1 MVLAQSEKN
10 TVIIAVK
17 SIFLIAFITAAVIG
31 NSSVLHVIRTQKKLK
46 AIPNYFIF
54 NLAVADLS
62 FALTSMPMLLIT
74 AVAKGWILGGILCNL
89 SGFLNTFLCSAS
101 IWTLVMISI
110 NRFFAVKKAS
120 QFKAIFSKRNAL
132 FLSAFIWLL
141 SFIISFPPFIG
152 WSKFVTGSN
161 FCTISGKK
169 HISYSIFVLLIDY
182 LIPLFT

>member
-1 MVLAQSEKN
+1 MAEPEKN
-10 TVIIAVK
+10 TVIIDVK
-17 SIFLIAFITAAVIG
+17 SIFLIAFITAAVTG

-46 AIPNYFIF
+46 AIPNCFIF

-132 FLSAFIWLL
+132 FLIAFIWLL